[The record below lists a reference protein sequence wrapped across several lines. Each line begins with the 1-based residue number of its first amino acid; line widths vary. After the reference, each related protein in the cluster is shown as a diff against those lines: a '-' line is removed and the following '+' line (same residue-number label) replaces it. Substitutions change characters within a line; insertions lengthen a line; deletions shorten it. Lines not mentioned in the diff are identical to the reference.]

1 MREQY
6 FIIVRKPMSGAAVVS
21 VHTLWLNY
29 LFATQKTFP
38 WCFVFMLSRGVQDI
52 FFDAYLHCFFS
63 FWLIV
68 FKFVRYYLF
77 LFLGCAVTV
86 YRVSLSWFCV
96 VYRNSDLFYELVII
110 VILSPKK
117 LPPAC
122 WSRSLKKQ
130 AATTEIVLMMARL
143 SIICGMNS

>member
-29 LFATQKTFP
+29 LFATQKIFP

-52 FFDAYLHCFFS
+52 FFWCLFALFF
-63 FWLIV
+63 FLADV
-68 FKFVRYYLF
+68 FKIVRYYLF

-86 YRVSLSWFCV
+86 YRVSLSWFCG
-96 VYRNSDLFYELVII
+96 VYRNADLFYELVII